1 MAAPSAASKLLTRA
15 SALQRAAAC
24 RQRGESVVFTNGCF
38 DVLHAGHVHYL
49 QAAREAGDVLFVGLN
64 SDASV
69 RTFKDHGRPLN
80 GQEDRAAVLA
90 ALGCVDGVILF
101 DTPDPLDLITTLA
114 PDVLVK
120 GADWPEAEIVGAD
133 EVKAYGGRVIRI
145 DLKPGRSTS
154 LLIQRILERYAPPE
168 GAVS

>member
-1 MAAPSAASKLLTRA
+1 MAAPPGATKNLTRED
-15 SALQRAAAC
+15 AARQAADC
-24 RQRGESVVFTNGCF
+24 RRRGETVVFTNGCF
-38 DVLHAGHVHYL
+38 DILHAGHVHYL

-69 RTFKDHGRPLN
+69 RAIKDHGRPLN

-101 DTPDPLDLITTLA
+101 DAPDPLELITALA

-133 EVKAYGGRVIRI
+133 AIKARGGRVIRI
-145 DLKPGRSTS
+145 ALKPERSTS
-154 LLIQRILERYAPPE
+154 ILIRRILERYAPQE
-168 GAVS
+168 GAAT